1 MRTLSLAHCSIIDY
15 SCGQYAHTTGVF
27 KVAMP
32 DQWLVVVAG
41 PKQLEEVKKMS
52 DDQVSNYGGV
62 DEV

>member
-1 MRTLSLAHCSIIDY
+1 
-15 SCGQYAHTTGVF
+15 
-27 KVAMP
+27 MP